1 MITLRQISAE
11 QLHLILAEALTGYAY
26 GVLLYPLISVLTYE
40 LASRSAGLRDEMLVR
55 FRIGP

>member
-11 QLHLILAEALTGYAY
+11 QLHLILAEALIGYAHAF
-26 GVLLYPLISVLTYE
+26 LICCLISVLTYGQ
-40 LASRSAGLRDEMLVR
+40 ASRSAGLRGEMLVK